1 MDDRYDSRRCDAG
14 QASRARL
21 WPGLLVLGLVA
32 WGPGQADEPAPPP
45 LLVQLGPALEE
56 LSPRLMQCLARCSG
70 VDEARLREPGLAP
83 ETPGERRRIL
93 EDGTF
98 ETRYPDGR
106 IHRQFPDGST
116 TTHFP
121 DGTSLGT
128 LPMQVPSA
136 ELPLLPDELAAWGG
150 ELGERLLGVLGNL
163 LGDAEFEAYRQTEA
177 GKGYYEV
184 IDWRLRSLRFLTATP

>member
-1 MDDRYDSRRCDAG
+1 M
-14 QASRARL
+14 
-21 WPGLLVLGLVA
+21 A
-32 WGPGQADEPAPPP
+32 WGPGQADDFGAPPA
-45 LLVQLGPALEE
+45 LAQLGPALEE

-98 ETRYPDGR
+98 ETHYPDGR

-184 IDWRLRSLRFLTATP
+184 IDWRLRSLRFLTAAP